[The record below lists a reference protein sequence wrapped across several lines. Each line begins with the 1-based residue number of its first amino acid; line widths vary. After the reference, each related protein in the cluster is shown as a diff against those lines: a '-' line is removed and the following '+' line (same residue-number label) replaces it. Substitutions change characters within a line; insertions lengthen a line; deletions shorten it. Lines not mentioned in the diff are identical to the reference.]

1 MHWAKGPLYGIMEAD
16 TAFYIW
22 YIFYIL
28 QVRSAMG
35 VGGLVVKLAVAKG
48 GAKLYPPNL
57 G

>member
-1 MHWAKGPLYGIMEAD
+1 
-16 TAFYIW
+16 
-22 YIFYIL
+22 
-28 QVRSAMG
+28 MG